1 MTERPLG
8 VVPGP
13 ARGVEHRSLLGR
25 VSASLVYLFEKMV
38 PDPFVFAVMLT
49 GITAVLAYTVTG
61 NSSVRAI
68 GSAWYNGVFN
78 ILTFAFQM
86 IMVLVTGYSLAT
98 SPWVHKLLEKISSL
112 PKSPR
117 DAVSLTIM
125 IGMVSSWINWG
136 FGLVVAGL
144 LAREIA
150 KRVRMDFGWL
160 VAAAYTGF
168 VISTEGLSGS
178 IALSQATPGS
188 ALNLVEKITG
198 HSLPLTQTIFT
209 RMNLVPVIALFILL
223 PIIFR
228 YTEPT
233 GSDVIAVD
241 PERLRSE
248 DQAKPAA
255 QKSGT
260 LAAWLDRAWILNVFL
275 VVVGA
280 VALVAH
286 WSQAGFS
293 FDINSVILVFLLLG
307 LLFHWRP
314 IAYVDAVKN
323 AARVTG
329 PLILQYPLYG
339 GIMGIM
345 TATGLAG
352 VISKTFLSFSSASTL
367 PFWTYISSL
376 IITFFI
382 PSGGGHWAVQ
392 GPFILPA
399 ARDLHASMAG
409 TTMAV
414 AMGESVA
421 NMIQPFFALP
431 ILAIAGIGMR
441 RMMGFM
447 VITFLVALVAFGV
460 ALLFLVPKA

>member
-1 MTERPLG
+1 MTT
-8 VVPGP
+8 P
-13 ARGVEHRSLLGR
+13 AISIESHAGSEKRSLLGR
-25 VSASLVYLFEKMV
+25 VSTSLVYVFERVV
-38 PDPFVFAVMLT
+38 PDPYVFAVGLT
-49 GITAVLAYTVTG
+49 LIT
-61 NSSVRAI
+61 SVWALFLTQNTTI
-68 GSAWYNGVFN
+68 GSIGVGWYNGLFN
-78 ILTFAFQM
+78 IFTFAFQM
-86 IMVLVTGYSLAT
+86 VLVLVTGYSLAT
-98 SPWVHKLLEKISSL
+98 SPLVHKLLERIASL
-112 PKSPR
+112 PKTPR
-117 DAVSLTIM
+117 DAVSLTIV
-125 IGMVSSWINWG
+125 IGMLASWTNWG
-136 FGLVVAGL
+136 FGLVTAGL

-150 KRVRMDFGWL
+150 KRVRIDFGWL

-188 ALNLVEKITG
+188 VLNLVEKTTG
-198 HSLPLTQTIFT
+198 HGIPLTQTVFT
-209 RMNLVPVIALFILL
+209 RFNLVPILALLILL

-228 YTEPT
+228 YTQPSEAD
-233 GSDVIAVD
+233 SVVVD
-241 PERLRSE
+241 PERLKAE
-248 DQAKPAA
+248 DKG
-255 QKSGT
+255 KKTGERVGT
-260 LAAWLDRAWILNVFL
+260 LGSWLDHAWGLNVLLFA
-275 VVVGA
+275 VGA
-280 VALVAH
+280 VGLAQH
-286 WSQAGFS
+286 WRTSGFS

-345 TATGLAG
+345 TATGLAA
-352 VISKTFLSFSSASTL
+352 VISKAFISASTAHTL
-367 PFWTYISSL
+367 PFWTYLSSL
-376 IITFFI
+376 VITLFI

-392 GPFILPA
+392 GPFVLPA
-399 ARDLHASMAG
+399 AKALGASMAG

-447 VITFLVALVAFGV
+447 VITFFV
-460 ALLFLVPKA
+460 ALLAFGASLLLLVPKG